1 MTYTGIDGVE
11 YALADQQGAAKI
23 VSIVRLLIVDDHP
36 IVLTG
41 LKLLLDGDGRFEVSG
56 EAACAQTARAEAERL
71 QPDVIVTDLVMGDGD
86 GIALVEDLCAML
98 PAARIIVYS
107 SRDEMTWAP
116 HVIRAGAHGYV
127 AKSEPLATVAVA
139 LDRVMAGAIHVSE
152 PVQRALIGEI
162 ARRHDRRSD
171 IGDLSARELQ
181 VLRLIGRGETL
192 QSLAKGLGLSVKTV
206 GTYRERLKIKLGLDS
221 VRVLE
226 RYAADHVAGRLD
238 LS

>member
-1 MTYTGIDGVE
+1 M
-11 YALADQQGAAKI
+11 
-23 VSIVRLLIVDDHP
+23 DDHP

-41 LKLLLDGDGRFEVSG
+41 LKLLLDGDRRFDVIG
-56 EAACAQTARAEAERL
+56 EAGCAQAARLEAERL

-86 GIALVEDLCAML
+86 GIALIEDLRAML

-107 SRDEMTWAP
+107 SRDETSWAP

-127 AKSEPLATVAVA
+127 AKAEPLATVAVA

-152 PVQRALIGEI
+152 PVQQQLIGDI
-162 ARRHDRRSD
+162 ARQHDRRTD

-181 VLRLIGRGETL
+181 VLRLIGNGETL
-192 QSLAKGLGLSVKTV
+192 QSVAKELGLSVKTV

-238 LS
+238 PS